1 MRLLVT
7 TYLTD
12 RLPPAQLVSS
22 VRAVVTIGRQI
33 VMLRNPDAAHF
44 LPGGRLEVG
53 ESYLQALRREVTEET
68 GLNIRGAKQ
77 IGFLHLHHL
86 TPEPTVYRCPYPD
99 MIHLVYAAEGSGTLR
114 SGDADGWEARR
125 SGRRATIGDQCA
137 GGTLPRLFV
146 RGRRGRGTFGLR
158 PWMSAMGV
166 PR

>member
-114 SGDADGWEARR
+114 SGDADGWVTHAALVAPADARR
-125 SGRRATIGDQCA
+125 LATSAQAVPFLDY
-137 GGTLPRLFV
+137 LF
-146 RGRRGRGTFGLR
+146 GAEGAEAPLG
-158 PWMSAMGV
+158 
-166 PR
+166 